1 MKKSQKQ
8 HLDIK
13 LANCPGIEFDFACDV
28 IKSVEFGKIYGSYD
42 VTGNFELDFRAI
54 SWLQALLL
62 TFLRHFWA
70 FSNCY
75 LDKKLV
81 QCPIIRGLKS
91 ILLELW
97 LLH

>member
-54 SWLQALLL
+54 S
-62 TFLRHFWA
+62 
-70 FSNCY
+70 
-75 LDKKLV
+75 
-81 QCPIIRGLKS
+81 
-91 ILLELW
+91 
-97 LLH
+97 